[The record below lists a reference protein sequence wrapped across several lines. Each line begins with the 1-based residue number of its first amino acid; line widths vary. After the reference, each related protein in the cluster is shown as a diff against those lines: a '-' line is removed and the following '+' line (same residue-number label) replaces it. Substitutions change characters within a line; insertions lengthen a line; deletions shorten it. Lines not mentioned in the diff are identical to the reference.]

1 MGTYRK
7 LSARVRALPIT
18 IKLLGTILGLAIIPL
33 LVVAFFSER
42 TARDILLDAKR
53 EDLHTHA
60 VGVMSALDN
69 TLEIRRT
76 EAATM
81 AKGPMIAAYGDDPGN
96 AKNAQAAL
104 GAFQTLM
111 NAQPSIKA
119 IFLVD
124 AATGAV
130 TISTSSNR
138 GRNLGNRAFIR
149 AALGG
154 ESAISEPSRDD
165 GINFIYYASPVRDR
179 GGRLSQVMVLGIA
192 ADELWNIIRTET
204 GRLGDGSLT
213 VMTDD
218 AGVRIGHST
227 TAGLEFKSWV
237 PLEAATAGAL
247 IAEQR
252 YGADVTEITSTDYG
266 DVATRVMSSNPPA
279 NIIEHQLAVSDETYE
294 SGVARSSLM
303 PWTII
308 ESVPHSTFMA
318 PVERLRLLTI
328 VIIGAAVSA
337 ISLLVLLV
345 SRIAMLP
352 VRQLINSVQQM
363 SNGDMESPVPEIP
376 DRELGMLANG
386 FDILR
391 RQVSRSYDEL
401 RRGYIDLARA
411 LVASLE
417 ARDPYT
423 AGHTERVGQYAL
435 AVSRK
440 LGLGVDDIDK
450 IRRAAELHDIGKA
463 CVPDAVLLKPDRL
476 TPGEFA
482 EIMRHPGKSS
492 EIVHH
497 LEFLR
502 DVVPLIEGHHER
514 YDGGGYPKG
523 LAGIDIPLGARILAV
538 ADAYDAMTSKR
549 AYRDALSHE
558 KAIDILVEGA
568 GSQWDATVVRAFI
581 EMLADRE
588 TAA

>member
-1 MGTYRK
+1 MGTYHR

-18 IKLLGTILGLAIIPL
+18 IKLLGTILSLAIIPL
-33 LVVAFFSER
+33 LVVAYFSER
-42 TARDILLDAKR
+42 TSRDILLDAKR

-60 VGVMSALDN
+60 VGVIASIDN
-69 TLEIRRT
+69 TMEIRRT
-76 EAATM
+76 EASTM
-81 AKGPMIAAYGDDPGN
+81 AKGPMISAYADDPGN

-130 TISTSSNR
+130 TLSTSSNR
-138 GRNLGNRAFIR
+138 GRNMGSRAFIK
-149 AALGG
+149 AAAAG
-154 ESAISEPSRDD
+154 ESSISEPSRDD
-165 GINFIYYASPVRDR
+165 GINFIYYTSPVRDR

-227 TAGLEFKSWV
+227 TSGLEFKSWV
-237 PLEAATAGAL
+237 PLDAATAGAL

-252 YGADVTEITSTDYG
+252 YGADVTEITATDYG
-266 DVATRVMSSNPPA
+266 EVATRVMSSSPPP

-294 SGVARSSLM
+294 SGVARSNLM

-328 VIIGAAVSA
+328 FIIGAAVAA

-363 SNGDMESPVPEIP
+363 SNGDMTSPVPEIP
-376 DRELGMLANG
+376 DKELGMLANG
-386 FDILR
+386 FDVLR

-440 LGLGVDDIDK
+440 LGLGEDDMDM

-523 LAGIDIPLGARILAV
+523 LSGPDIPLGARILAV

-568 GSQWDATVVRAFI
+568 GSQWDATIVRAFI
-581 EMLADRE
+581 EMLEDRE